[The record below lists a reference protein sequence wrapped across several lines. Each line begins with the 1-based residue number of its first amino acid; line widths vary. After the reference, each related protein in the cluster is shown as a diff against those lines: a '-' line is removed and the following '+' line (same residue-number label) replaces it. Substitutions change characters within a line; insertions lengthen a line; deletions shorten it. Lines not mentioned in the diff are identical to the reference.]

1 MLEFIRNTIIEY
13 VEIDPSQIT
22 PETRFIDDLNLNSYE
37 LISIVANLEGEYG
50 INIPDSDLHSLL
62 TVADLMEYLK
72 DKVD

>member
-1 MLEFIRNTIIEY
+1 MLEFIRNTIVDY

-37 LISIVANLEGEYG
+37 LISIIGNLEAEYG
-50 INIPDSDLHSLL
+50 ISIPDSDLHNLL
-62 TVADLMEYLK
+62 TVSDLMEYLK

>member
-1 MLEFIRNTIIEY
+1 MLEFIRNTITEY
-13 VEIDPSQIT
+13 VEIDPNMIT

-37 LISIVANLEGEYG
+37 LISIIGNLESEYG
-50 INIPDSDLHSLL
+50 ISIPDNELHNLL

>member
-1 MLEFIRNTIIEY
+1 MLEFIRNTIVDY

-37 LISIVANLEGEYG
+37 LISIIGNLEAEYG
-50 INIPDSDLHSLL
+50 ISIPDSDLHNLL

>member
-1 MLEFIRNTIIEY
+1 MLEFIRNTITEY
-13 VEIDPSQIT
+13 VEIDPNMIT

-37 LISIVANLEGEYG
+37 LISIIGNLENEYG
-50 INIPDSDLHSLL
+50 ISIPDNELHNLL

>member
-37 LISIVANLEGEYG
+37 LISIIGNLESEYG
-50 INIPDSDLHSLL
+50 ISIPDHELHNLL